1 MAFLTQALALISE
14 SPGSLVYHLLGLFSF
29 EAALAFA
36 VGQHGRGRAGGAIR
50 LALAAGFALAV
61 RLGLA
66 ILAGLGSAGVLQLPL
81 LLPPLE
87 RAGLLITIM
96 FMGWG
101 LISKPRGTLAS
112 VVLVL
117 GIVGVA
123 AGLVAALPAWQ
134 QLFASG
140 AAYNNSP
147 PDQLWQAAQMCTLS
161 LIIIMLVA
169 LHPPEWGTSVGMF
182 AVLAAA
188 TAWQLQQSLQPQPLL
203 AGSVPGMARLA
214 ELAALP
220 LFALI
225 VQRRVLQAAVRE
237 AELASSSFTPLLQAP
252 STALSPRVAQA
263 LGAMGTGTDRSA
275 TIQAVCEAA
284 ALALQ
289 ADGAVLWEA
298 ARANPGSTRCSG
310 GFYVPKQRTIDR
322 FTVSATGVPAT
333 IEALMDGRAR
343 RLQARSHAPELA
355 ALSTLLGVADVRNA
369 LLAPLP
375 GDGHMVRALM
385 VYAPSSMQ
393 NWRDGDDELLKAL
406 AIPAAEALADS
417 EDYQRMLESIVAP
430 AGKTAA
436 LPNWLKDPDD
446 ASAATAQAPGLQEQV
461 QRLEL
466 ERSQLFK
473 QLAAAPAVPL
483 ADDERAQLQAQ
494 VTELQTALDEIRAQ
508 VAGQQPASTQL
519 AESATQLE
527 LLGAERE
534 LLNHR
539 NTMLDQQLTEAHAQL
554 AEQATALATQQ
565 AAADSER
572 AQLTDHST
580 ALQAQLQ
587 TLQAGSLA
595 AEQTLQ
601 QLQAQAEDSRTTA
614 AGANAERS
622 ALQAALDT
630 AQRANTELQAGNAQQ
645 LAELQAAQAAVAG
658 NDSERSALQAALD
671 TAQHANT
678 ELQAGNAQQLA
689 ALQAAQAAVAGAD
702 AERSALQAALD
713 TAQHANT
720 DLQAGNAQQLAEL
733 QAAQAAVAGADAERS
748 ALRAALDTAQHANT
762 ELQAGHT
769 QAMDGARQEAQQLQ
783 AALHAAQAQTAA
795 EPAAVPAGADT
806 AGDVAVALR
815 SINDYSELML
825 DGAGGKIDVL
835 QRKFLERIKC
845 AALRADA
852 QLDAHARSAALHAG
866 QALVLQRTQL
876 PALLLAAAAWARLQF
891 ADRAITFES
900 AIAADLPEVLAD
912 AAALSAALH
921 MLLLGAGLAGQP
933 GRHVWFTVTVLP
945 AAPAAAPL
953 LQFAVRDANAPST
966 TAAAEPGRAE
976 LNPVLLHIATK
987 LIEGHNGRLVATPDS
1002 GGGTLVM
1009 ALLPAAPPA

>member
-50 LALAAGFALAV
+50 LALAAGYALAV

-147 PDQLWQAAQMCTLS
+147 PDQLWQAGQMFTLS

-169 LHPPEWGTSVGMF
+169 LHPPEWATSVGMF

-237 AELASSSFTPLLQAP
+237 AELASSSFMPLLQAP

-310 GFYVPKQRTIDR
+310 GFYVPKQRTIER
-322 FTVSATGVPAT
+322 FTVAATGVPAT

-355 ALSTLLGVADVRNA
+355 ALSKLLGVADVRNA

-554 AEQATALATQQ
+554 AEQASALATQQ

-601 QLQAQAEDSRTTA
+601 QLQAQAADSRTTA
-614 AGANAERS
+614 
-622 ALQAALDT
+622 
-630 AQRANTELQAGNAQQ
+630 
-645 LAELQAAQAAVAG
+645 
-658 NDSERSALQAALD
+658 
-671 TAQHANT
+671 
-678 ELQAGNAQQLA
+678 
-689 ALQAAQAAVAGAD
+689 AGAD

-720 DLQAGNAQQLAEL
+720 ELHAGNAQQLAEL

-748 ALRAALDTAQHANT
+748 ALQAALDTAQHANT

-852 QLDAHARSAALHAG
+852 QLDAHARCAALHAG
-866 QALVLQRTQL
+866 HALVLQRTQL

-976 LNPVLLHIATK
+976 LNPALLHIATK
-987 LIEGHNGRLVATPDS
+987 LIEAHNGRLVATPDS

>member
-36 VGQHGRGRAGGAIR
+36 VGQPGRGRAGGAIR
-50 LALAAGFALAV
+50 LALAAGYALAV

-147 PDQLWQAAQMCTLS
+147 PDQLWQAAQMFTLS

-310 GFYVPKQRTIDR
+310 GFYVPKQRTIER
-322 FTVSATGVPAT
+322 FTVAATGVPAT

-355 ALSTLLGVADVRNA
+355 ALSKLLGVADVRNA

-473 QLAAAPAVPL
+473 QLAAAPPMPL

-554 AEQATALATQQ
+554 AEQASALATQQ

-601 QLQAQAEDSRTTA
+601 QLQAQAADSRTTA

-622 ALQAALDT
+622 VL
-630 AQRANTELQAGNAQQ
+630 R
-645 LAELQAAQAAVAG
+645 
-658 NDSERSALQAALD
+658 AALD

-678 ELQAGNAQQLA
+678 E
-689 ALQAAQAAVAGAD
+689 
-702 AERSALQAALD
+702 
-713 TAQHANT
+713 
-720 DLQAGNAQQLAEL
+720 LQAGNAQQLAEL

-748 ALRAALDTAQHANT
+748 ALQAALDTAQHANT

-866 QALVLQRTQL
+866 HALVLQRTQL

-933 GRHVWFTVTVLP
+933 GRHVWFNVTVLP

-953 LQFAVRDANAPST
+953 LQFAVRDANAPAT

-976 LNPVLLHIATK
+976 LNPALLHIATK
-987 LIEGHNGRLVATPDS
+987 LIEAHNGRLVATPDS

>member
-36 VGQHGRGRAGGAIR
+36 VGQPGRGRAGGAIR
-50 LALAAGFALAV
+50 LALAAGYALAV

-147 PDQLWQAAQMCTLS
+147 PDQLWQAAQMFTLS

-237 AELASSSFTPLLQAP
+237 AELASSSFMPLLQAP

-310 GFYVPKQRTIDR
+310 GFYVPKQRTIER
-322 FTVSATGVPAT
+322 FTVAATGVPAT

-355 ALSTLLGVADVRNA
+355 ALSKLLGVADVRNA

-554 AEQATALATQQ
+554 AEQASALATQQ

-601 QLQAQAEDSRTTA
+601 QLQAQAADSRTTA
-614 AGANAERS
+614 
-622 ALQAALDT
+622 
-630 AQRANTELQAGNAQQ
+630 
-645 LAELQAAQAAVAG
+645 
-658 NDSERSALQAALD
+658 
-671 TAQHANT
+671 
-678 ELQAGNAQQLA
+678 
-689 ALQAAQAAVAGAD
+689 AGAD

-720 DLQAGNAQQLAEL
+720 ELQAGNAQQLAEL

-748 ALRAALDTAQHANT
+748 ALQAALDTAQHANT

-852 QLDAHARSAALHAG
+852 QLDAHARCAALHAG

-976 LNPVLLHIATK
+976 LNPALLHIATK
-987 LIEGHNGRLVATPDS
+987 LIEAHNGRLVATPDS

>member
-36 VGQHGRGRAGGAIR
+36 VGQPGRGRAGGAIR
-50 LALAAGFALAV
+50 LALAAGYALAV

-147 PDQLWQAAQMCTLS
+147 PDQLWQAAQMFTLS

-237 AELASSSFTPLLQAP
+237 AELASSSFMPLLQAP

-310 GFYVPKQRTIDR
+310 GFYVPKQRTIER
-322 FTVSATGVPAT
+322 FTVAATGVPAT

-355 ALSTLLGVADVRNA
+355 ALSKLLGVADVRNA

-554 AEQATALATQQ
+554 AEQASALATQQ

-601 QLQAQAEDSRTTA
+601 QLQAQAADSRTTA
-614 AGANAERS
+614 
-622 ALQAALDT
+622 
-630 AQRANTELQAGNAQQ
+630 
-645 LAELQAAQAAVAG
+645 
-658 NDSERSALQAALD
+658 
-671 TAQHANT
+671 
-678 ELQAGNAQQLA
+678 
-689 ALQAAQAAVAGAD
+689 AGAD

-720 DLQAGNAQQLAEL
+720 ELQAGNAQQLAEL

-748 ALRAALDTAQHANT
+748 ALQAALDTAQHANT

-795 EPAAVPAGADT
+795 EPAGVPAGADT

-852 QLDAHARSAALHAG
+852 QLDAHARCAALHAG
-866 QALVLQRTQL
+866 HALVLQRTQL

-953 LQFAVRDANAPST
+953 LQFAVRDANAPAT

-976 LNPVLLHIATK
+976 LNPALLHIATK
-987 LIEGHNGRLVATPDS
+987 LIEAHNGRLVATPDS

>member
-36 VGQHGRGRAGGAIR
+36 VGQPGRGRAGGAIR
-50 LALAAGFALAV
+50 LALAAGYALAV

-147 PDQLWQAAQMCTLS
+147 PDQLWQAAQMFTLS

-310 GFYVPKQRTIDR
+310 GFYVPKQRTIER
-322 FTVSATGVPAT
+322 FTVAATGVPAT

-554 AEQATALATQQ
+554 AEQASALATQQ

-587 TLQAGSLA
+587 TLQAGSHA

-601 QLQAQAEDSRTTA
+601 QLQAQAADSRTTA
-614 AGANAERS
+614 AGADA
-622 ALQAALDT
+622 
-630 AQRANTELQAGNAQQ
+630 
-645 LAELQAAQAAVAG
+645 
-658 NDSERSALQAALD
+658 ERSALQAALD

-689 ALQAAQAAVAGAD
+689 
-702 AERSALQAALD
+702 
-713 TAQHANT
+713 
-720 DLQAGNAQQLAEL
+720 EL
-733 QAAQAAVAGADAERS
+733 QAAQAAVAGADSERS
-748 ALRAALDTAQHANT
+748 ALQAALDTAQHANT

-769 QAMDGARQEAQQLQ
+769 QAMDGARQKAQQLQ

-866 QALVLQRTQL
+866 HALVLQRTQL

-953 LQFAVRDANAPST
+953 LQFAVRDANAPAT

-976 LNPVLLHIATK
+976 LNPALLHIATK
-987 LIEGHNGRLVATPDS
+987 LIEAHNGRLVATPDS

>member
-36 VGQHGRGRAGGAIR
+36 VGQHGRGRVGGAIR
-50 LALAAGFALAV
+50 LALAAGYALAV

-147 PDQLWQAAQMCTLS
+147 PDQLWQAAQMFTLS

-310 GFYVPKQRTIDR
+310 GFYVPKQRTIER

-355 ALSTLLGVADVRNA
+355 ALSKLLGVADVRNA

-554 AEQATALATQQ
+554 AEQASALATQQ

-601 QLQAQAEDSRTTA
+601 QLQAQAADSRTTA
-614 AGANAERS
+614 AGADA
-622 ALQAALDT
+622 
-630 AQRANTELQAGNAQQ
+630 
-645 LAELQAAQAAVAG
+645 
-658 NDSERSALQAALD
+658 ERSALQAALD

-689 ALQAAQAAVAGAD
+689 ELQAAQAAVAGAD

-720 DLQAGNAQQLAEL
+720 
-733 QAAQAAVAGADAERS
+733 
-748 ALRAALDTAQHANT
+748 
-762 ELQAGHT
+762 ELQAGYT
-769 QAMDGARQEAQQLQ
+769 QAMDGVRQELQQLQ
-783 AALHAAQAQTAA
+783 AALHAAQAQPAA

-852 QLDAHARSAALHAG
+852 QLDAHARCAALHAG
-866 QALVLQRTQL
+866 HALVLQRTQL

-953 LQFAVRDANAPST
+953 LQFAVRDANAPAT

-976 LNPVLLHIATK
+976 LNPALLHIATK
-987 LIEGHNGRLVATPDS
+987 LIEAHNGRLVATPDS

>member
-50 LALAAGFALAV
+50 LALAAGYALAV

-147 PDQLWQAAQMCTLS
+147 PDQLWQAAQMFTLS

-237 AELASSSFTPLLQAP
+237 AELASSSFMPLLQAP

-310 GFYVPKQRTIDR
+310 GFYVPKQRTIER
-322 FTVSATGVPAT
+322 FTVAATGVPAT

-355 ALSTLLGVADVRNA
+355 ALSKLLGVADVRNA

-554 AEQATALATQQ
+554 AEQASALATQQ

-601 QLQAQAEDSRTTA
+601 QLQAQAADSRTTA
-614 AGANAERS
+614 AGADAERS
-622 ALQAALDT
+622 
-630 AQRANTELQAGNAQQ
+630 
-645 LAELQAAQAAVAG
+645 V
-658 NDSERSALQAALD
+658 LQAALD

-678 ELQAGNAQQLA
+678 E
-689 ALQAAQAAVAGAD
+689 
-702 AERSALQAALD
+702 
-713 TAQHANT
+713 
-720 DLQAGNAQQLAEL
+720 LQAGNAQQLAEL

-748 ALRAALDTAQHANT
+748 ALQAALDTAQHANT

-953 LQFAVRDANAPST
+953 LQFAVRDANAPAT

-976 LNPVLLHIATK
+976 LNPALLHIATK
-987 LIEGHNGRLVATPDS
+987 LIEAHNGRLVATPDS

>member
-36 VGQHGRGRAGGAIR
+36 VGQPGRGRAGGAIR
-50 LALAAGFALAV
+50 LALAAGYALAV

-81 LLPPLE
+81 LQPPLE

-147 PDQLWQAAQMCTLS
+147 PDQLWQAAQMFTLS

-310 GFYVPKQRTIDR
+310 GFYVPKQRTIER
-322 FTVSATGVPAT
+322 FTVAATGVPAT

-355 ALSTLLGVADVRNA
+355 ALSKLLGVADVRNA

-473 QLAAAPAVPL
+473 QLAAAPAMPL

-554 AEQATALATQQ
+554 AEQASALATQQ

-601 QLQAQAEDSRTTA
+601 QLQAQAADSRTTA
-614 AGANAERS
+614 AGADAERS
-622 ALQAALDT
+622 
-630 AQRANTELQAGNAQQ
+630 
-645 LAELQAAQAAVAG
+645 V
-658 NDSERSALQAALD
+658 LQAALD

-702 AERSALQAALD
+702 SERSALQAALD

-720 DLQAGNAQQLAEL
+720 EL
-733 QAAQAAVAGADAERS
+733 QAS
-748 ALRAALDTAQHANT
+748 
-762 ELQAGHT
+762 HT
-769 QAMDGARQEAQQLQ
+769 QAMDGARQKAQQLQ
-783 AALHAAQAQTAA
+783 AALHAAQAQTVA

-852 QLDAHARSAALHAG
+852 QLDAHARCAALHAG
-866 QALVLQRTQL
+866 HALVLQRTQL

-976 LNPVLLHIATK
+976 LNPALLHIATK
-987 LIEGHNGRLVATPDS
+987 LIEAHNGRLVATPDS

>member
-36 VGQHGRGRAGGAIR
+36 VGQHGRGRVGGAIR
-50 LALAAGFALAV
+50 LALAAGYALAV

-81 LLPPLE
+81 LQPPLE

-147 PDQLWQAAQMCTLS
+147 PDQLWQAAQMFTLS

-310 GFYVPKQRTIDR
+310 GFYVPKQRTIER
-322 FTVSATGVPAT
+322 FTVAATGVPAT

-355 ALSTLLGVADVRNA
+355 ALSKLLGVADVRNA

-554 AEQATALATQQ
+554 AEQASALATQQ

-601 QLQAQAEDSRTTA
+601 QLQAQAADSRTTA
-614 AGANAERS
+614 AGADAERS
-622 ALQAALDT
+622 
-630 AQRANTELQAGNAQQ
+630 
-645 LAELQAAQAAVAG
+645 V
-658 NDSERSALQAALD
+658 LQAALD

-689 ALQAAQAAVAGAD
+689 ELQAAQAAVTGAD
-702 AERSALQAALD
+702 SERSALQAALD
-713 TAQHANT
+713 TAQHT
-720 DLQAGNAQQLAEL
+720 
-733 QAAQAAVAGADAERS
+733 
-748 ALRAALDTAQHANT
+748 NT
-762 ELQAGHT
+762 ELQAGYT
-769 QAMDGARQEAQQLQ
+769 QAMDGVRQELQQLQ
-783 AALHAAQAQTAA
+783 AALHAAQAQPAA

-852 QLDAHARSAALHAG
+852 QLDAHTRCAALHAG

>member
-50 LALAAGFALAV
+50 LALAAGYALAV

-147 PDQLWQAAQMCTLS
+147 PDQLWQAGQMFTLS

-310 GFYVPKQRTIDR
+310 GFYVPKQRTIER
-322 FTVSATGVPAT
+322 FTVAATGVPAT

-355 ALSTLLGVADVRNA
+355 ALSKLLGVADVRNA

-554 AEQATALATQQ
+554 AEQASALAAQQ

-601 QLQAQAEDSRTTA
+601 QLQAQAADSRTTA
-614 AGANAERS
+614 AGA
-622 ALQAALDT
+622 
-630 AQRANTELQAGNAQQ
+630 
-645 LAELQAAQAAVAG
+645 
-658 NDSERSALQAALD
+658 
-671 TAQHANT
+671 
-678 ELQAGNAQQLA
+678 
-689 ALQAAQAAVAGAD
+689 D
-702 AERSALQAALD
+702 AERSVLQ
-713 TAQHANT
+713 
-720 DLQAGNAQQLAEL
+720 
-733 QAAQAAVAGADAERS
+733 
-748 ALRAALDTAQHANT
+748 AALDTAQHANT

-769 QAMDGARQEAQQLQ
+769 QAMDEVRHEAQQLQ
-783 AALHAAQAQTAA
+783 AALHAAQAQPAA

-852 QLDAHARSAALHAG
+852 QLDAHTRCAALHTG
-866 QALVLQRTQL
+866 QALVLHRTQL

-976 LNPVLLHIATK
+976 LNPALLHISTK
-987 LIEGHNGRLVATPDS
+987 LIEAHNGRLVATPDS

>member
-50 LALAAGFALAV
+50 LALAAGYALAV

-147 PDQLWQAAQMCTLS
+147 PDQLWQAAQMFTLS

-237 AELASSSFTPLLQAP
+237 AELASSSFMPLLQAP

-310 GFYVPKQRTIDR
+310 GFYVPKQRTIER
-322 FTVSATGVPAT
+322 FTVAATGVPAT

-355 ALSTLLGVADVRNA
+355 ALSKLLGVADVRNA

-554 AEQATALATQQ
+554 AEQASALATQQ

-601 QLQAQAEDSRTTA
+601 QLQAQAADSRTTA
-614 AGANAERS
+614 AGADA
-622 ALQAALDT
+622 
-630 AQRANTELQAGNAQQ
+630 
-645 LAELQAAQAAVAG
+645 
-658 NDSERSALQAALD
+658 ERSALQAALD

-689 ALQAAQAAVAGAD
+689 ELQAAQAAVAGAD

-720 DLQAGNAQQLAEL
+720 
-733 QAAQAAVAGADAERS
+733 
-748 ALRAALDTAQHANT
+748 

-769 QAMDGARQEAQQLQ
+769 QAMDGVRQEAQLLQ

-795 EPAAVPAGADT
+795 EPAGVPAGADT

-852 QLDAHARSAALHAG
+852 QLDAHARCAALHAG
-866 QALVLQRTQL
+866 HALVLQRTQL

-976 LNPVLLHIATK
+976 LNPALLHIATK
-987 LIEGHNGRLVATPDS
+987 LIEAHNGRLVATPDS

>member
-36 VGQHGRGRAGGAIR
+36 VGQHGRGRVGGAIR
-50 LALAAGFALAV
+50 LALAAGYALAV

-147 PDQLWQAAQMCTLS
+147 PDQLWQAAQMFTLS

-203 AGSVPGMARLA
+203 AGSVPGMTRLA

-310 GFYVPKQRTIDR
+310 GFYVPKQRTIER
-322 FTVSATGVPAT
+322 FTVAATGVPAT

-355 ALSTLLGVADVRNA
+355 ALSKLLGVADVRNA

-508 VAGQQPASTQL
+508 VAGQQPASPQL

-554 AEQATALATQQ
+554 AEQASALATQQ

-601 QLQAQAEDSRTTA
+601 QLQAQAADSRTTA
-614 AGANAERS
+614 AGADAERS

-630 AQRANTELQAGNAQQ
+630 AQRANTELHAGNAQQ
-645 LAELQAAQAAVAG
+645 LAE
-658 NDSERSALQAALD
+658 
-671 TAQHANT
+671 
-678 ELQAGNAQQLA
+678 
-689 ALQAAQAAVAGAD
+689 LQAAQAAVAGAD

-720 DLQAGNAQQLAEL
+720 
-733 QAAQAAVAGADAERS
+733 
-748 ALRAALDTAQHANT
+748 
-762 ELQAGHT
+762 ELQAGYT
-769 QAMDGARQEAQQLQ
+769 QAMDGVREELQQLQ
-783 AALHAAQAQTAA
+783 AALHAAQAQPAA

-852 QLDAHARSAALHAG
+852 QLDAHARCAALHAG
-866 QALVLQRTQL
+866 HALVLQRTQL
-876 PALLLAAAAWARLQF
+876 PALLLAAAAWARLQY

-933 GRHVWFTVTVLP
+933 GRHVWFNVTVLP

-953 LQFAVRDANAPST
+953 LQFAVRDANAPAT

-976 LNPVLLHIATK
+976 LNPALLHIATK
-987 LIEGHNGRLVATPDS
+987 LIEAHNGRLVATPDS

>member
-50 LALAAGFALAV
+50 LALAAGYALAV

-147 PDQLWQAAQMCTLS
+147 PDQLWQAAQMFTLS

-237 AELASSSFTPLLQAP
+237 AELASSSFMPLLQAP

-310 GFYVPKQRTIDR
+310 GFYVPKQRTIER
-322 FTVSATGVPAT
+322 FTVAATGVPAT

-355 ALSTLLGVADVRNA
+355 ALSKLLGVADVRNA

-473 QLAAAPAVPL
+473 QLAAAPAVPI
-483 ADDERAQLQAQ
+483 AEDERAQLQAQ

-554 AEQATALATQQ
+554 AEQASALATQQ

-601 QLQAQAEDSRTTA
+601 QLQAQAADSRTTA
-614 AGANAERS
+614 AGADAERS
-622 ALQAALDT
+622 
-630 AQRANTELQAGNAQQ
+630 
-645 LAELQAAQAAVAG
+645 V
-658 NDSERSALQAALD
+658 LQAALD

-678 ELQAGNAQQLA
+678 E
-689 ALQAAQAAVAGAD
+689 
-702 AERSALQAALD
+702 
-713 TAQHANT
+713 
-720 DLQAGNAQQLAEL
+720 LQAGNAQQLAEL

-912 AAALSAALH
+912 AAALRAALH
-921 MLLLGAGLAGQP
+921 LVLLGAGLAGQP

-953 LQFAVRDANAPST
+953 LQFAVRDANAPAT

-976 LNPVLLHIATK
+976 LNPALLHIATK
-987 LIEGHNGRLVATPDS
+987 LIEAHNGRLVATPDS

>member
-36 VGQHGRGRAGGAIR
+36 VGQPGRGRAGGAIR
-50 LALAAGFALAV
+50 LALAAGYALAV

-66 ILAGLGSAGVLQLPL
+66 ILAGLGSAGVLQL
-81 LLPPLE
+81 
-87 RAGLLITIM
+87 
-96 FMGWG
+96 
-101 LISKPRGTLAS
+101 
-112 VVLVL
+112 
-117 GIVGVA
+117 
-123 AGLVAALPAWQ
+123 
-134 QLFASG
+134 
-140 AAYNNSP
+140 
-147 PDQLWQAAQMCTLS
+147 
-161 LIIIMLVA
+161 
-169 LHPPEWGTSVGMF
+169 
-182 AVLAAA
+182 
-188 TAWQLQQSLQPQPLL
+188 
-203 AGSVPGMARLA
+203 
-214 ELAALP
+214 
-220 LFALI
+220 
-225 VQRRVLQAAVRE
+225 
-237 AELASSSFTPLLQAP
+237 PLLQAP

-310 GFYVPKQRTIDR
+310 GFYVPKQRTIER
-322 FTVSATGVPAT
+322 FTVAATGVPAT

-355 ALSTLLGVADVRNA
+355 ALSKLLGVADVRNA

-473 QLAAAPAVPL
+473 QLAAAPAVTL

-554 AEQATALATQQ
+554 AEQASALATQQ

-601 QLQAQAEDSRTTA
+601 QLQAQAADSRTTA
-614 AGANAERS
+614 AGA
-622 ALQAALDT
+622 
-630 AQRANTELQAGNAQQ
+630 
-645 LAELQAAQAAVAG
+645 
-658 NDSERSALQAALD
+658 DSERSALQAALD

-689 ALQAAQAAVAGAD
+689 ELQAAQAAVAGAD
-702 AERSALQAALD
+702 AERSALQ
-713 TAQHANT
+713 
-720 DLQAGNAQQLAEL
+720 
-733 QAAQAAVAGADAERS
+733 
-748 ALRAALDTAQHANT
+748 AALDTAQHANT

-783 AALHAAQAQTAA
+783 AALHAAQAQPAA

-852 QLDAHARSAALHAG
+852 QLDAHARCAALHAG
-866 QALVLQRTQL
+866 HALVLQRTQL

-933 GRHVWFTVTVLP
+933 GRHVWFNVTVLP

-953 LQFAVRDANAPST
+953 LQFAVRDANAPAT

-976 LNPVLLHIATK
+976 LNPALLHLATK
-987 LIEGHNGRLVATPDS
+987 LIEAHNGRLVATPDS

>member
-50 LALAAGFALAV
+50 LALAAGYALAV

-81 LLPPLE
+81 LQPPLE

-147 PDQLWQAAQMCTLS
+147 PDQLWQAAQMFTLS

-355 ALSTLLGVADVRNA
+355 ALSKLLGVADVRNA

-473 QLAAAPAVPL
+473 QLAAAPAMPL
-483 ADDERAQLQAQ
+483 ADDERVQLQAQ

-554 AEQATALATQQ
+554 AEQASALATQQ

-601 QLQAQAEDSRTTA
+601 QLQAQAADSRTTA
-614 AGANAERS
+614 AGADAERS
-622 ALQAALDT
+622 VLQAALDT
-630 AQRANTELQAGNAQQ
+630 AQHANTELQAGNAQQ

-658 NDSERSALQAALD
+658 ADNERSALQAALD

-689 ALQAAQAAVAGAD
+689 ALQAAQAAVASAD
-702 AERSALQAALD
+702 AERSALQ
-713 TAQHANT
+713 
-720 DLQAGNAQQLAEL
+720 
-733 QAAQAAVAGADAERS
+733 
-748 ALRAALDTAQHANT
+748 AALDTAQHANT

-769 QAMDGARQEAQQLQ
+769 QAMDEVRHEAQQLQ
-783 AALHAAQAQTAA
+783 AALHAAQAQPAA

-852 QLDAHARSAALHAG
+852 QLDAHARCAALHAG

-953 LQFAVRDANAPST
+953 LQFAVRDANAPAT

-976 LNPVLLHIATK
+976 LNPALLHIATK
-987 LIEGHNGRLVATPDS
+987 LIEAHNGRLVATPDS

>member
-50 LALAAGFALAV
+50 LALAAGYALAV

-147 PDQLWQAAQMCTLS
+147 PDQLWQAAQMFTLS

-310 GFYVPKQRTIDR
+310 GFYVPKQRTIER
-322 FTVSATGVPAT
+322 FTVAATGVPAT

-355 ALSTLLGVADVRNA
+355 ALSKLLGVADVRNA

-554 AEQATALATQQ
+554 AEQASALATQQ

-601 QLQAQAEDSRTTA
+601 QLQAQAADSRTTA
-614 AGANAERS
+614 AGADAERS

-658 NDSERSALQAALD
+658 NDSERNALHAALD

-678 ELQAGNAQQLA
+678 E
-689 ALQAAQAAVAGAD
+689 
-702 AERSALQAALD
+702 
-713 TAQHANT
+713 
-720 DLQAGNAQQLAEL
+720 LQAGNAQQLAEL

-748 ALRAALDTAQHANT
+748 ALQAALDTAQHANT

-866 QALVLQRTQL
+866 HALVLQRTQL

-953 LQFAVRDANAPST
+953 LQFAVRDANAPAT

-976 LNPVLLHIATK
+976 LNPALLHIATK
-987 LIEGHNGRLVATPDS
+987 LIEAHNGRLVATPDS

>member
-50 LALAAGFALAV
+50 LALAAGYALAV

-147 PDQLWQAAQMCTLS
+147 PDQLWQAAQMFTLS

-237 AELASSSFTPLLQAP
+237 AELASSSFMPLLQAP

-310 GFYVPKQRTIDR
+310 GFYVPKQRTIER
-322 FTVSATGVPAT
+322 FTVAATGVPAT

-355 ALSTLLGVADVRNA
+355 ALSKLLGVADVRNA

-554 AEQATALATQQ
+554 AEQASALATQQ

-601 QLQAQAEDSRTTA
+601 QLQAQAADSRTTA
-614 AGANAERS
+614 AGADAERS

-630 AQRANTELQAGNAQQ
+630 AQHANTELQAGNAQQ

-689 ALQAAQAAVAGAD
+689 ELQAAQAAVAGAD
-702 AERSALQAALD
+702 AERSALQ
-713 TAQHANT
+713 
-720 DLQAGNAQQLAEL
+720 
-733 QAAQAAVAGADAERS
+733 
-748 ALRAALDTAQHANT
+748 AALDTAQHANT

-852 QLDAHARSAALHAG
+852 QLDAHARCAALHAG
-866 QALVLQRTQL
+866 HALVLQRTQL

-976 LNPVLLHIATK
+976 LNPALLHIATK
-987 LIEGHNGRLVATPDS
+987 LIEAHNGRLVATPDS

>member
-50 LALAAGFALAV
+50 LALAAGYALAV

-147 PDQLWQAAQMCTLS
+147 PDQLWQAAQMFTLS

-188 TAWQLQQSLQPQPLL
+188 TAWQLLQSLQPQPLL

-310 GFYVPKQRTIDR
+310 GFYVPKQRTIER
-322 FTVSATGVPAT
+322 FTVAATGVPAT

-355 ALSTLLGVADVRNA
+355 ALSKLLGVADVRNA

-393 NWRDGDDELLKAL
+393 NWRNGDDELLKAL

-554 AEQATALATQQ
+554 AEQASALAAQQ

-601 QLQAQAEDSRTTA
+601 QLQAQAADSRTTA
-614 AGANAERS
+614 AGADA
-622 ALQAALDT
+622 
-630 AQRANTELQAGNAQQ
+630 
-645 LAELQAAQAAVAG
+645 
-658 NDSERSALQAALD
+658 ERSALQAALD

-678 ELQAGNAQQLA
+678 ELQAGNAQQAA

-702 AERSALQAALD
+702 AERSALQ
-713 TAQHANT
+713 
-720 DLQAGNAQQLAEL
+720 
-733 QAAQAAVAGADAERS
+733 
-748 ALRAALDTAQHANT
+748 AALDTAQHANT

-852 QLDAHARSAALHAG
+852 QLDAHARCAALHAG
-866 QALVLQRTQL
+866 HALVLQRTQL

-953 LQFAVRDANAPST
+953 LQFAVRDANAPAT

-976 LNPVLLHIATK
+976 LNPALLHIATK
-987 LIEGHNGRLVATPDS
+987 LIEAHNGRLVATPDS

>member
-50 LALAAGFALAV
+50 LALAAGYALAV

-81 LLPPLE
+81 LQPPLE

-147 PDQLWQAAQMCTLS
+147 PDQLWQAAQMFTLS

-188 TAWQLQQSLQPQPLL
+188 TAWQLLQSLQPQPLL

-310 GFYVPKQRTIDR
+310 GFYVPKQRTIER
-322 FTVSATGVPAT
+322 FTVAATGVPAT

-355 ALSTLLGVADVRNA
+355 ALSKLLGVADVRNA

-554 AEQATALATQQ
+554 AEQASALATQQ

-601 QLQAQAEDSRTTA
+601 QLQAQAADSRTTA
-614 AGANAERS
+614 AGADAERS

-658 NDSERSALQAALD
+658 ADSERNALHAALD

-689 ALQAAQAAVAGAD
+689 ALQAAQAAVASAD
-702 AERSALQAALD
+702 AERSALQ
-713 TAQHANT
+713 
-720 DLQAGNAQQLAEL
+720 
-733 QAAQAAVAGADAERS
+733 
-748 ALRAALDTAQHANT
+748 AALDTAQHANT

>member
-1 MAFLTQALALISE
+1 MNRLPTPAT
-14 SPGSLVYHLLGLFSF
+14 LL
-29 EAALAFA
+29 
-36 VGQHGRGRAGGAIR
+36 Q
-50 LALAAGFALAV
+50 
-61 RLGLA
+61 
-66 ILAGLGSAGVLQLPL
+66 
-81 LLPPLE
+81 PPLE

-147 PDQLWQAAQMCTLS
+147 PDQLWQAAQMFTLS

-310 GFYVPKQRTIDR
+310 GFYVPKQRTIER

-355 ALSTLLGVADVRNA
+355 ALSKLLGVADVRNA

-473 QLAAAPAVPL
+473 QLAAAPPMPL

-554 AEQATALATQQ
+554 AEQASALATQQ

-601 QLQAQAEDSRTTA
+601 QLQAQAADSRTTA
-614 AGANAERS
+614 AGADAERS

-630 AQRANTELQAGNAQQ
+630 AQRANTELHAGNAQQ

-658 NDSERSALQAALD
+658 NDSERNALHAALD

-689 ALQAAQAAVAGAD
+689 AMQAAQEAVASAD
-702 AERSALQAALD
+702 AERSALQ
-713 TAQHANT
+713 
-720 DLQAGNAQQLAEL
+720 
-733 QAAQAAVAGADAERS
+733 
-748 ALRAALDTAQHANT
+748 AALDTAQHANT

-769 QAMDGARQEAQQLQ
+769 QAMDEVRHEAQQLQ
-783 AALHAAQAQTAA
+783 AALHAAQAQPAA

-866 QALVLQRTQL
+866 HALVLHRTQL

-976 LNPVLLHIATK
+976 LNPALLHIATK
-987 LIEGHNGRLVATPDS
+987 LIEAHNGRLVATPDS